1 MPLLFCD
8 IVEDYKLAKFK
19 VSFQPVGKTFEIEE
33 GRDVLSLASENGI
46 NIPSICNGDKLC
58 GKCIIKIMEGD
69 VAPTHV
75 ETKFFSD
82 TEIKEGLR
90 LACKTK
96 VKDNLSVWV
105 LNESEVETIKVLT
118 TGLETAVSI
127 ENDVEKIDIPYTK
140 PSLENLKS
148 YMDSLKDNLPDN
160 YKGVNTNY
168 SLLKTAANLLEN
180 SNGQVTAVI
189 KKERLLNIESSGIKS
204 YGLAFDIGTTT
215 IVGLLVDLETG
226 KTVKVASRT
235 NPQVANGA
243 DVITRIN
250 YTINEDSGLLKLQK
264 LVISAINEIINEI
277 CLNMNFDS
285 RNIYSLTLAGNAVM
299 NHLLLG
305 VDPKSM
311 AFAPYV
317 PVFKEAV
324 TVKAKELNLNINQD
338 ADVYILPNISGFV
351 GGDIVALIL
360 AHQLLHTDKITL
372 GIDIGTNGEIV
383 LGSEKRLLC
392 CATAA
397 GPAFEGGHITFG
409 MRAANGAIDSVS
421 VEDNKLLYHVV
432 GNVNP
437 KGICGTGLIDLVA
450 ELLEV
455 GVIDETGR
463 IISKDELEGNGK
475 HFEHRVRENGSQNEF
490 VIVFKEEINNGN
502 DIVLKQQDVREL
514 QLAKGAI
521 AAGYSVLLTDLGLT
535 ESDIDEVLVAGAFGS
550 YIKKESA
557 LKIGLLPKISID
569 KVKSIGNSSS
579 IGAKHY
585 LVSSAKRKESEE
597 IINKTEYVE
606 LCLRSEFQ
614 DKFMEAMIFE

>member
-1 MPLLFCD
+1 MAK
-8 IVEDYKLAKFK
+8 YKI
-19 VSFQPVGKTFEIEE
+19 SFQPTGKHFEVEE
-33 GRDVLSLASENGI
+33 GASILSVASANGI

-58 GKCIIKIMEGD
+58 GKCIVKIMEG
-69 VAPTHV
+69 ATPPTHI

-82 TEIKEGLR
+82 MEIKDGLR

-96 VKDNLSVWV
+96 ITDNMAVWV
-105 LNESEVETIKVLT
+105 LNENEVETIKVLT
-118 TGLETAVSI
+118 TGLETP
-127 ENDVEKIDIPYTK
+127 VEVMKDYSKVIIDYNK

-148 YMDSLKDNLPDN
+148 YIEALKDSLPAEYKNASLRFELLKKVSGILDGAEPKHGVVIKDNEIIHIDSIHFKN
-160 YKGVNTNY
+160 
-168 SLLKTAANLLEN
+168 
-180 SNGQVTAVI
+180 
-189 KKERLLNIESSGIKS
+189 

-226 KTVKVASRT
+226 KTIKVASRT

-250 YTINEDSGLLKLQK
+250 YTINEENGLNKLQK
-264 LVISAINEIINEI
+264 LVISAMNEIINEV
-277 CLNMNFDS
+277 CSNMNVAQEE
-285 RNIYSLTLAGNAVM
+285 IYSITIAGNAVM

-317 PVFKEAV
+317 PVFQDPININASK
-324 TVKAKELNLNINQD
+324 LGLNINPE
-338 ADVYILPNISGFV
+338 ADVYVLPNISGFV

-360 AHQLLHTDKITL
+360 AHKLLQTEKITL

-383 LGSEKRLLC
+383 LGSKNRLLC

-421 VEDNKLLYHVV
+421 IEEDKFVYHVI

-455 GVIDETGR
+455 GIIDETGR
-463 IISKDELEGNGK
+463 IQSKDELEGK
-475 HFEHRVRENGSQNEF
+475 AKSFENRVRESGSQNEF

-521 AAGYSVLLTDLGLT
+521 AAGYSVLLSELGH
-535 ESDIDEVLVAGAFGS
+535 SANDIDEVLIAGAFGS

-557 LKIGLLPKISID
+557 LRIGLLPKVAIE

-579 IGAKHY
+579 IGAKQY
-585 LVSSAKRKESEE
+585 LISKLKRSECLE
-597 IINKTEYVE
+597 IISKTEYIE
-606 LCLRSEFQ
+606 LCLRPEFQ
-614 DKFMEAMIFE
+614 EKFMEAMIFE